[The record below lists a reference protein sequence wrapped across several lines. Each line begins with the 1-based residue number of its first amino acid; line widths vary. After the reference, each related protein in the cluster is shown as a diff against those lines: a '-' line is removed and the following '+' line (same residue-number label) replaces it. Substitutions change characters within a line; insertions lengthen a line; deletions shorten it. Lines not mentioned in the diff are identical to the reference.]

1 MKRKYNILM
10 LFLTVSA
17 IIIIFSLLYI
27 WGFAMNVNSKFAT
40 EAKLEYHY
48 NDTNISLTI
57 TDTDDFVILQNI
69 LAGRVF
75 KDSPSCGFSVSISI
89 TMTNGQKSIVFCI
102 ANDGC
107 PLLRIDETNKYLKIS
122 DDDRVVLNIIL
133 EKYGMIFPCI

>member
-1 MKRKYNILM
+1 
-10 LFLTVSA
+10 
-17 IIIIFSLLYI
+17 
-27 WGFAMNVNSKFAT
+27 MNVNSKFAT